1 MAQTPRQQ
9 KATGTGTARQG
20 VIDTDGAGCGMNPG
34 AGRQALTDDRSY
46 ESWRRRVRVAQGIEP
61 ADTLIAGAAVLNVF
75 TQTLVEAD
83 VAIVDGVIAGVGP
96 GYDAPERLDRTG
108 MVVAPSFI
116 DSHIHIE
123 STMLRVPEFA
133 RAVIPHGTGAVIT
146 DPHEIANVAGLRGIE
161 AMRAAADGVPMLIRW
176 TAPSCVPAS
185 PLESP
190 GASFSVDDIATMMA
204 WPQTVGLGEM
214 MNFPGLL
221 GAEREIFDKIRAAEG
236 MPRDGHSP
244 GLGGGAV
251 QAYVAAGIGSD
262 HESTELDEAR
272 DKLAAG
278 MMLMLRQGSSEKNV
292 LDLLPLVDDATWR
305 RCCFGSDDRDAH
317 DLLHNGHVD
326 DILRTVIAAGLDP
339 IRAITMA
346 TWNVAQYWRLWHI
359 GAVAAGYDANL
370 VVLDGDLTKL
380 NVRETWFEGTCV
392 ARDGAFIGEIPAS
405 QTPAWL
411 THTVNL
417 APVHL
422 SDLRLPATEATRA
435 VKVIPDQILTRVLP
449 IDPPV
454 SGDHAVAEPSRD
466 LLKLACVERHHAT
479 GRVGVGMIAG
489 FGLKRGAIAGSI
501 GHDAHNIMVVGASDI
516 DMLAAIATVAD
527 MQGGLAVVADGEVI
541 AALPL
546 PIAGLMSDQPL
557 EAVATAYDAVE
568 AAARSLGASPTS
580 PFGQLAFLGISV
592 IPAARVTDRGFLE
605 VG

>member
-1 MAQTPRQQ
+1 M
-9 KATGTGTARQG
+9 
-20 VIDTDGAGCGMNPG
+20 
-34 AGRQALTDDRSY
+34 TDDASY
-46 ESWRRRVRVAQGIEP
+46 ERWRRRVRVAQGLEP
-61 ADTLIAGAAVLNVF
+61 ADTVIAGAAVLNVF
-75 TQTLVEAD
+75 TQRLVQAE
-83 VAIVDGVIAGVGP
+83 VAIADGVIAGIGS
-96 GYDAPERLDRTG
+96 GFEARERVDHAG
-108 MVVAPSFI
+108 AVVAPSFI
-116 DSHIHIE
+116 DGHIHIE

-133 RAVIPHGTGAVIT
+133 RAVVPRGTGAVIA

-161 AMRAAADGVPMLIRW
+161 AMRAAAAGVPMLVRW

-190 GASFSVDDIATMMA
+190 GATFDVADIAAMLA
-204 WPQTVGLGEM
+204 WPETAGLGEM
-214 MNFPGLL
+214 MNYPGLL
-221 GAEREIFDKIRAAEG
+221 GGEREIFDKITAAG
-236 MPRDGHSP
+236 DLPRDGHSP
-244 GLGGGAV
+244 GMRSGAV

-262 HESTELDEAR
+262 HESTELEEAR

-278 MMLMLRQGSSEKNV
+278 MMLMLREGSSEKNV
-292 LDLLPLVDDATWR
+292 LELLPLVDDATWR

-346 TWNVAQYWRLWHI
+346 TWNVAHHWRLWHI

-370 VVLDGDLTKL
+370 VILDSDLSRLT
-380 NVRETWFEGTCV
+380 VRETWFEGQVV
-392 ARDGAFIGEIPAS
+392 ARDGAFTGELPES
-405 QTPAWL
+405 PMPAWL
-411 THTVNL
+411 MQTVNL

-422 SDLRLPATEATRA
+422 SDFRLPAADATRA
-435 VKVIPDQILTRVLP
+435 VEVIPDQILTRCIE

-454 SGDHAVAEPSRD
+454 SDGLAVADPSRD

-479 GRVGVGMIAG
+479 GRVGIGLVTG
-489 FGLKRGAIAGSI
+489 FGLKHGAIAGSI

-527 MQGGLAVVADGEVI
+527 MQGGLAVVADGEVL

-546 PIAGLMSDQPL
+546 PVAGLMSDQPL
-557 EAVATAYDAVE
+557 EAVATDYDAVE
-568 AAARSLGASPTS
+568 AAARALGATAAS

>member
-1 MAQTPRQQ
+1 MTE
-9 KATGTGTARQG
+9 
-20 VIDTDGAGCGMNPG
+20 
-34 AGRQALTDDRSY
+34 DRSY
-46 ESWRRRVRVAQGIEP
+46 ELWKRRVQVAQGIAP
-61 ADTLIAGAAVLNVF
+61 ADTVLAGASVLNVF
-75 TQTLVEAD
+75 TQTLIPAE
-83 VAIVDGVIAGVGP
+83 VAIVDGVIAGIGP
-96 GYDAPERLDRTG
+96 RFDAHERLDRTG
-108 MVVAPSFI
+108 MVIAPSFI
-116 DSHIHIE
+116 DGHIHIE

-133 RAVIPHGTGAVIT
+133 RAVIPHGTGAVIA

-161 AMRAAADGVPMLIRW
+161 AMRESATGVPMMIRW

-190 GASFSVDDIATMMA
+190 GATFDLDDIETMLA
-204 WPQTVGLGEM
+204 WPETVGLGEM

-221 GAEREIFDKIRAAEG
+221 GAEREIFDKIRAAADL
-236 MPRDGHSP
+236 PRDGHSP

-272 DKLAAG
+272 EKLAAG

-292 LDLLPLVDDATWR
+292 LDLLPLVNDATWR

-326 DILRTVIAAGLDP
+326 DILRTVIDAGLDP
-339 IRAITMA
+339 VRAITMA
-346 TWNVAQYWRLWHI
+346 TWNVAQHWRLWNI
-359 GAVAAGYDANL
+359 GAVAAGYNANL
-370 VVLDGDLTKL
+370 VVLDGDLTNL
-380 NVRETWFEGTCV
+380 TVHETWFAGECV
-392 ARDGAFIGEIPAS
+392 ARDGEFIGEIPA
-405 QTPAWL
+405 TPTPEWL
-411 THTVNL
+411 TQTVNL

-422 SDLRLPATEATRA
+422 SDLRLPATKATRA
-435 VKVIPDQILTRVLP
+435 VEAIPDQILTRKIS

-454 SGDHAVAEPSRD
+454 SGDLAVADPSRD

-501 GHDAHNIMVVGASDI
+501 GHDAHNIMVVGATDI
-516 DMLAAIATVAD
+516 DMLAAIATVAE
-527 MQGGLAVVADGEVI
+527 MQGGLAVVADGEVV

-557 EAVATAYDAVE
+557 EAVAADYDAVE
-568 AAARSLGASPTS
+568 AAARSLGATAAS